1 MGPFRIDRS
10 RRKKIS
16 SNTITEIDLLLE
28 VLILILILQ

>member
-28 VLILILILQ
+28 VLLILILQ